1 MTLTIGAS
9 YLVRF
14 GPPEIPAR
22 CKWSPAVYLGQRPY
36 KGKPTHTFTLEPGY
50 SYTTSNPDADVRPR

>member
-1 MTLTIGAS
+1 MTLTIGSS

-22 CKWSPAVYLGQRPY
+22 CKWSPAIYVGPRPY
-36 KGKPTHTFTLEPGY
+36 RGAERHTFQMGAGY
-50 SYTTSNPDADVRPR
+50 SYTTIEPARDVRPQ